1 MSEVK
6 RILIVDDHF
15 DTLRFLRSLL
25 ELADSRYEV
34 VSVRSGEEA
43 GLELRRPYDLLITDM
58 RLPGVDGS
66 EVAKR
71 ARKASPAMPI
81 IVISGFAKELARIE
95 QLGVDIYCYFRK
107 PLDADAMLAAVQT
120 ALWGEL
126 PLEEAADEA
135 VIEEEYIE
143 ETVQELIVDP
153 SVPSEVQRRLDL
165 LRRNTGAEELMLG
178 TISGQIAAESGTVR
192 LDLAALARTVAENL
206 KGTFTL
212 ADQLGTDE
220 HQTIQYLTSKRYD
233 VYTANVGEYHFVTMF
248 FDAQAR
254 RGRIGTVWV
263 FVQRAIKDLQPLLAH
278 TKVETVE
285 KTIRRKRIVEK
296 GGAAER
302 AEIIQKVAEAVPTAP
317 ILVKEEERPPA
328 KEEAPEPPLPPVEL
342 PDTPP
347 AVYEPPP
354 RLDLEPLSD
363 ADLKKLESL
372 DFDDG
377 EAGDDFWEAAAAPV
391 DDQPLTG
398 GVSFE
403 EAMRQGL
410 LANLDDLPT
419 EDVAER
425 SERPNQPAAT
435 SAEPLP
441 KHVPTKGATA
451 EELAA
456 AVPSPEET
464 GLAPAEGL
472 PDFLKMAAGGGA
484 PVEESFTLDLG
495 PVGDDDFDL
504 SGMPMGDG
512 DAAEG
517 GLGLDLGP
525 MDGDDFDLSGMPM
538 GDEAPAEDPAMAA
551 LAEMTGEKQQIDPE
565 KEAEAF
571 WNAIVSGNTGESSTE
586 DGMTFEAAF
595 EEGLSSG
602 QSDDDVVEGID
613 DEALAQILADDG
625 GGDVDSFWDEALSEL
640 DGGTS
645 TGITLEEARK
655 KGLISSDLDF
665 GKK

>member
-25 ELADSRYEV
+25 ELADNRYEV

-71 ARKASPAMPI
+71 ARLKSPEMPI
-81 IVISGFAKELARIE
+81 IVISGFAKELARVE

-126 PLEEAADEA
+126 PLEDVADE
-135 VIEEEYIE
+135 VVTLEEEYIE
-143 ETVQELIVDP
+143 ETVQEVIVDP
-153 SVPSEVQRRLDL
+153 SVSSEVQKRLDL
-165 LRRNTGAEELMLG
+165 LRGNTGAEVLMLG
-178 TISGQIAAESGTVR
+178 TISGQIAAESGTIR
-192 LDLAALARTVAENL
+192 LDLALLAQTVAKNL

-220 HQTIQYLTSKRYD
+220 HQTIQYLTSQRYD
-233 VYTANVGEYHFVTMF
+233 VYTANVGEYHFITMF

-285 KTIRRKRIVEK
+285 KTVRRKRVIEK
-296 GGAAER
+296 SGATGR

-317 ILVKEEERPPA
+317 IIVREEERPA
-328 KEEAPEPPLPPVEL
+328 TKVEAPAPPPPPVEL
-342 PDTPP
+342 PETPP
-347 AVYEPPP
+347 VAYEPPP
-354 RLDLEPLSD
+354 PLDLEPLSD
-363 ADLKKLESL
+363 ADLQKLEAL
-372 DFDDG
+372 DLDG
-377 EAGDDFWEAAAAPV
+377 GDVADDFWEAAAVPI
-391 DDQPLTG
+391 DDQPLTS

-410 LANLDDLPT
+410 LPNMADLPLV
-419 EDVAER
+419 E
-425 SERPNQPAAT
+425 PAD
-435 SAEPLP
+435 EPADP
-441 KHVPTKGATA
+441 APTFEPAKPISP

-456 AVPSPEET
+456 AVPSPDET

-472 PDFLKMAAGGGA
+472 PDFLKMAAAGGST
-484 PVEESFTLDLG
+484 EESFTLDLG
-495 PVGDDDFDL
+495 PVNDDDDFDL

-512 DAAEG
+512 DAADDVG
-517 GLGLDLGP
+517 FSLDLEST
-525 MDGDDFDLSGMPM
+525 DDDDFDLSGMPM
-538 GDEAPAEDPAMAA
+538 GEAEPAEDPALAA
-551 LAEMTGEKQQIDPE
+551 LAEMSADKPQIDPE
-565 KEAEAF
+565 EEAAAF
-571 WNAIVSGNTGESSTE
+571 WNAIVSGNTSESTTD
-586 DGMTFEAAF
+586 DGMTFESAF
-595 EEGLSSG
+595 EQGLASG
-602 QSDDDVVEGID
+602 QAEDEAAVEIDDD
-613 DEALAQILADDG
+613 ALAQVLADDT
-625 GGDVDSFWDEALSEL
+625 GGDGDAESFWDEAISGLES
-640 DGGTS
+640 GVS
-645 TGITLEEARK
+645 SGITLEEARE

-665 GKK
+665 GKH